1 MVRLL
6 NILWNSFKMSLQELK
21 NNKLRSA
28 LSLTGV
34 AFGIFCIISVL
45 TTINSLEN
53 KIQNDIAA
61 LGTNTIYVDKWE
73 YGAGKGGDYPWWKFV
88 NRPPVRFQDIKYIK
102 ERSLLAES
110 VAYFTS
116 TTANLKYKTS
126 ELQYVNIYGVSSEY
140 DQIQTIDIEA
150 GRYFTETEFLRGNA
164 VAVIG
169 FENATE
175 LFGTPERAIGKS
187 VYFDGHRV
195 NIIGVIA
202 KQGQSF
208 GPGFDWDNSLI
219 LSYFYYASVYDVNAN
234 NRPFST
240 FIMVKAKPDVPSVAL
255 SDDLEGVMRQ
265 VRKLSPKEDDNFA
278 LNDVNFMTEAV
289 SGFFGTV
296 NIGGWAI
303 AGLSLIVGAFG
314 VANIMFV
321 TVRERTSQI
330 GLKKAIGAKSRT
342 ILLEFLLESAF
353 LCIIGGFIGL
363 LMVWGLA
370 AILSAVLPFA
380 IIISGRIILL
390 AFSICVVLGILS
402 GIIPATI
409 AARMNPVVAIRSK

>member
-1 MVRLL
+1 MRRLL

-21 NNKLRSA
+21 NNKLRSG

-45 TTINSLEN
+45 ATVNSLEY
-53 KIQNDIAA
+53 KIKNDISA
-61 LGTNTIYVDKWE
+61 LGTNTIYVDKWQ
-73 YGAGKGGDYPWWKFV
+73 YTNDADYPWWNFV
-88 NRPPVRFQDIKYIK
+88 NRPMPKYQDVQFIK
-102 ERSLLAES
+102 ERSSLAEN

-116 TTANLKYKTS
+116 RNSNLDYGNS
-126 ELQYVNIYGVSSEY
+126 ELQNVNVFAVSNEY
-140 DQIQTIDIEA
+140 NQIQTIDIAA
-150 GRYFTETEFLRGNA
+150 GRYFTETEFTRGNP
-164 VAVIG
+164 VIVIG
-169 FENATE
+169 YENAIQF
-175 LFGTPERAIGKS
+175 FGSPERAIGKS
-187 VYFDGHRV
+187 VSFDKHHAV
-195 NIIGVIA
+195 IIGVIS

-208 GPGFDWDNSLI
+208 GPGFDYDHCI
-219 LSYFYYASVYDVNAN
+219 LLTYYYYASMYNVLDDNTD
-234 NRPFST
+234 P
-240 FIMVKAKPDVPSVAL
+240 FIMVKGKPDIPSAAL
-255 SDDLEGVMRQ
+255 SDELKGAMRQ
-265 VRKLSPKEDDNFA
+265 IRKLSPKQDDNFA

-296 NIGGWAI
+296 DIGGWAI

-353 LCIIGGFIGL
+353 LCVIGGFIGL
-363 LMVWGLA
+363 LMVWGLS
-370 AILSAVLPFA
+370 AILNAFLPFP
-380 IIISGRIILL
+380 IIISGGIILL
-390 AFSICVVLGILS
+390 AFSLCVILGILS

-409 AARMNPVVAIRSK
+409 AARMNPVDAIRSK

>member
-1 MVRLL
+1 
-6 NILWNSFKMSLQELK
+6 MSLQELK
-21 NNKLRSA
+21 NNKLRST

-45 TTINSLEN
+45 ATVESLQN
-53 KIQNDIAA
+53 KIQSDINAI
-61 LGTNTIYVDKWE
+61 GTNTIYIDKWE
-73 YGAGKGGDYPWWKFV
+73 YTNDNDYPWWKFV
-88 NRPPVRFQDIKYIK
+88 NRPMPRYQDVKYIK
-102 ERSLLAES
+102 ERSTLAENI
-110 VAYFTS
+110 AFFTS
-116 TTANLKYKTS
+116 TQANLEYGNF
-126 ELQYVNIYGVSSEY
+126 ELQYVSIYGVSDEY
-140 DQIQTIDIEA
+140 DKIQTIDIAA
-150 GRYFTETEFLRGNA
+150 GRYFTPTEFLRGAA
-164 VAVIG
+164 VTVMG
-169 FENATE
+169 YENAIQM
-175 LFGTPERAIGKS
+175 FGSPERAIGKS
-187 VYFDGHRV
+187 VSFNKHRV
-195 NIIGVIA
+195 SVIGVIA
-202 KQGQSF
+202 KQGRMVNAQ
-208 GPGFDWDNSLI
+208 DYDHCIL
-219 LSYFYYASVYDVNAN
+219 LSYYYYASIYNVMDLNTDPYV
-234 NRPFST
+234 
-240 FIMVKAKPDVPSVAL
+240 MVKAKPNVPTAAL
-255 SDDLEGVMRQ
+255 SDELKGVMRQ
-265 VRKLSPKEDDNFA
+265 IRKLSPKQEDNFA
-278 LNDVNFMTEAV
+278 LNDINFLAQAV
-289 SGFFGTV
+289 SGFFSTV

-380 IIISGRIILL
+380 IIISGKIILL
-390 AFSICVVLGILS
+390 AFSICVILGILS

>member
-45 TTINSLEN
+45 ATVDSLQN
-53 KIQNDIAA
+53 KIQSDIDAF
-61 LGTNTIYVDKWE
+61 GTNTIYVDKWE
-73 YGAGKGGDYPWWKFV
+73 YTNDNDYPWWKFV
-88 NRPPVRFQDIKYIK
+88 NRPMPRYRDVKYIK
-102 ERSLLAES
+102 ERSTLAENI
-110 VAYFTS
+110 AFCTS
-116 TTANLKYKTS
+116 NRSSLDYENS
-126 ELQYVNIYGVSSEY
+126 ELQGVSVYGVSDEY
-140 DQIQTIDIEA
+140 NEIQNINIVA
-150 GRYFTETEFLRGNA
+150 GRYFTSTEFSRGNA

-169 FENATE
+169 YENAIQ

-187 VYFDGHRV
+187 VSFNKHRASIV
-195 NIIGVIA
+195 GVIA
-202 KQGQSF
+202 KEGSML
-208 GPGFDWDNSLI
+208 GGFDYDHSL
-219 LSYFYYASVYDVNAN
+219 LLTYYFYASIYNVMDQNTD
-234 NRPFST
+234 PFV
-240 FIMVKAKPDVPSVAL
+240 MVKGKPGISSAAL
-255 SDDLEGVMRQ
+255 TDELKGVMRQ
-265 VRKLSPKEDDNFA
+265 VRRLSPRQEDNFA
-278 LNDVNFMTEAV
+278 LNDINFFRNAV

-370 AILSAVLPFA
+370 AILSAIFPFA
-380 IIISGRIILL
+380 VIISGKIMLL
-390 AFSICVVLGILS
+390 AFSICVILGILS

-409 AARMNPVVAIRSK
+409 AARMNPVEAIRSK

>member
-1 MVRLL
+1 MLRLL
-6 NILWNSFKMSLQELK
+6 NILWNSFKMSLSELK

-28 LSLTGV
+28 LSLIGV

-45 TTINSLEN
+45 ATVNSLEY
-53 KIQNDIAA
+53 KIKNDISA

-73 YGAGKGGDYPWWKFV
+73 YGANEDHDFPWWKFV
-88 NRPPVRFQDIKYIK
+88 NRPDPKYEDVKYIK
-102 ERSLLAES
+102 ERSSLADN
-110 VAYFTS
+110 VAYFTQEN
-116 TTANLKYKTS
+116 ADLDYENS
-126 ELQYVNIYGVSSEY
+126 ELQDVNVYGVSDEY
-140 DQIQTIDIEA
+140 NQIQNIEIAA
-150 GRYFTETEFLRGNA
+150 GRYFTETEFTRGNP
-164 VAVIG
+164 VTVMG
-169 FENATE
+169 YENAVE

-187 VYFDGHRV
+187 VTFNKHRV

-208 GPGFDWDNSLI
+208 GPGFDFDHSLI
-219 LSYFYYASVYDVNAN
+219 ITYYFYASIYNVNGGYN
-234 NRPFST
+234 QH
-240 FIMVKAKPDVPSVAL
+240 FIMVKARPNISSAAL
-255 SDDLEGVMRQ
+255 TDELKGVMRQ
-265 VRKLSPKEDDNFA
+265 VRKLSPKQEDNFA
-278 LNDVNFMTEAV
+278 LNDINFMTEAV

-296 NIGGWAI
+296 DIGGWAI

-353 LCIIGGFIGL
+353 LCVIGGFIGL

-370 AILSAVLPFA
+370 AILSAVLPFP
-380 IIISGRIILL
+380 IVISGSIILL
-390 AFSICVVLGILS
+390 AFSICIILGILS

>member
-1 MVRLL
+1 MRKLL
-6 NILWNSFKMSLQELK
+6 NILWNSFKMSVQELK
-21 NNKLRSA
+21 NNKLRSG

-45 TTINSLEN
+45 ATVNSLEY
-53 KIQNDIAA
+53 KIQSDISA
-61 LGTNTIYVDKWE
+61 LGTNTIYIDKWE
-73 YGAGKGGDYPWWKFV
+73 YGAGDDGDYPWWKFV
-88 NRPPVRFQDIKYIK
+88 NRPMPKYDDVRYIK
-102 ERSLLAES
+102 ERSSLAEN

-116 TTANLKYKTS
+116 RGTTLEYGNS
-126 ELQYVNIYGVSSEY
+126 EMQNVSIFGVSNEY
-140 DQIQTIDIEA
+140 DKILTIDILA

-169 FENATE
+169 YENAVQ
-175 LFGTPERAIGKS
+175 LFGEPEKALGKS
-187 VYFDGHRV
+187 VIFEKHRV
-195 NIIGVIA
+195 NIIGVMP

-208 GPGFDWDNSLI
+208 GPGFDYDHCL
-219 LSYFYYASVYDVNAN
+219 LLTYYYYASLYNTLDDNSQ
-234 NRPFST
+234 P
-240 FIMVKAKPDVPSVAL
+240 FIMVKGKHNIPSKAL
-255 SDDLEGVMRQ
+255 TDDLKGVMRQ
-265 VRKLSPKEDDNFA
+265 IRRLSPRQEDNFA
-278 LNDVNFMTEAV
+278 LNDISFMAEAV

-296 NIGGWAI
+296 NIGGWFI

-380 IIISGRIILL
+380 IIISGKMIVL
-390 AFSICVVLGILS
+390 AFSICVILGILS

>member
-1 MVRLL
+1 
-6 NILWNSFKMSLQELK
+6 MSLQELN

-45 TTINSLEN
+45 ALVNSLEY
-53 KIQNDIAA
+53 KIQSDISA
-61 LGTNTIYVDKWE
+61 LGTNTIYIDKWQ
-73 YGAGKGGDYPWWKFV
+73 YGAGDDGDYPWWKFV
-88 NRPPVRFQDIKYIK
+88 NRPIPKYTEVKDIKA
-102 ERSLLAES
+102 RTSLAEN
-110 VAYFTS
+110 VAYFTQNNS
-116 TTANLKYKTS
+116 KLDYKNQ
-126 ELQYVNIYGVSSEY
+126 ELQGVNIYGVTNEY
-140 DQIQTIDIEA
+140 NAIQTIDIAAGKYFSEA
-150 GRYFTETEFLRGNA
+150 DFLRGTP

-169 FENATE
+169 YNNAE
-175 LFGTPERAIGKS
+175 QFFGTAERAIGKI
-187 VYFDGHRV
+187 VTFDGHRV
-195 NIIGVIA
+195 IIIGVVQ
-202 KQGQSF
+202 KQGQGF
-208 GPGFDWDNSLI
+208 GPGFDYDHSLL
-219 LSYFYYASVYDVNAN
+219 LSYNYYASIYAIN
-234 NRPFST
+234 NDNGNPF
-240 FIMVKAKPDVPSVAL
+240 ILVKGKPNIPSAAL
-255 SDDLEGVMRQ
+255 TDELKGVMRQ
-265 VRKLSPKEDDNFA
+265 IRRLSPKQEDNFA

-353 LCIIGGFIGL
+353 LCLIGGVIGL
-363 LMVWGLA
+363 LMVSGLA
-370 AILSAVLPFA
+370 AILNAVLPFP
-380 IIISGRIILL
+380 IIISLNIIIL
-390 AFSICVVLGILS
+390 AFSICVILGILS
-402 GIIPATI
+402 GIIPASI